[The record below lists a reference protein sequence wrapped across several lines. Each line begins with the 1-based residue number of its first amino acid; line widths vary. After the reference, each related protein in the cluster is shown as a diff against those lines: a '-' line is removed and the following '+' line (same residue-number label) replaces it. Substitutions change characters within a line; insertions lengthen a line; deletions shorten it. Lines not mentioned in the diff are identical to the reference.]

1 MVTTR
6 RVIVLCDGTW
16 CGRETNTISNI
27 NILARMIG
35 INLNANPAVYTSP
48 TGDVCAKYFDGVG
61 LGGDFMNYL
70 WNGAFATEAK
80 RECTDVYDFIV
91 HNFTWNAHVH
101 TEVWLFGISRGAY
114 IVRSVGGMINNCGII
129 QDTTNAVLINQVY
142 DIYRSPLAVHLP
154 SSPEMI
160 QFRANVSYAVRS
172 PIKFMGIFDT
182 VGSRGVP
189 RLNYHTGS
197 GFEWPEFHDNLVST
211 AVEKVY
217 HAMAMHDRFWAFQP
231 CLASRDPRHIH
242 DLALAALKIYQ
253 SWFPGCHYDVA
264 RQEFQFLREGG
275 TRLEQIIFPILNIFS
290 NTVYPNEKLADL
302 VLLWMLQGIQT
313 EGGGTIVRQDT
324 AGNTSNIATEIINIQ
339 TFITRKSNGSG
350 DVYNNIPSY
359 LPGGKLFSTPVAWWK
374 NLNKTAYA
382 ILFEP
387 VDRWIPHPG
396 IGNGNTAPV
405 WNQVYH
411 YTRADPNIGGN
422 VIGRI
427 AGVQPPRYP
436 SHTYQNYLA
445 YMAAVGQ
452 HA

>member
-1 MVTTR
+1 
-6 RVIVLCDGTW
+6 
-16 CGRETNTISNI
+16 
-27 NILARMIG
+27 MIG
-35 INLNANPAVYTSP
+35 INLTANPAVYTSP
-48 TGDVCAKYFDGVG
+48 TGDVRARYFDGVG

-70 WNGAFATEAK
+70 WNGAFATQAK

-91 HNFTWNAHVH
+91 QNFAWTAHVH

-114 IVRSVGGMINNCGII
+114 IVRSVGGMINKCGII
-129 QDTTNAVLINQVY
+129 QNQANEVLIDQVY
-142 DIYRSPLAVHLP
+142 DIYRSPHLP

-160 QFRANVSYAVRS
+160 QFRANGSYAVRS

-197 GFEWPEFHDNLVST
+197 GFEWPEFHDNIVST

-217 HAMAMHDRFWAFQP
+217 HAVAMHDRFWAFQP
-231 CLASRDPRHIH
+231 CLASRKPRQ
-242 DLALAALKIYQ
+242 AGVVAPVNFKIRQ
-253 SWFPGCHYDVA
+253 VWFPGCHYDIA

-275 TRLEQIIFPILNIFS
+275 TRLEKNLFPILNIFS

-302 VLLWMLQGIQT
+302 VLLWMLQGINA
-313 EGGGTIVRQDT
+313 EGGGTIVRQNT

-339 TFITRKSNGSG
+339 ALITTKSNGIG
-350 DVYNNIPSY
+350 DVYDNILTY
-359 LPGGKLFSTPVAWWK
+359 LPGGQLFSTLVTWWK

-387 VDRWIPHPG
+387 VDRWIPDPG
-396 IGNGNTAPV
+396 IGNGVAAPV

-411 YTRADPNIGGN
+411 YTRADSDIGGN
-422 VIGRI
+422 VIEEI
-427 AGVQPPRYP
+427 ADAQSPRYP
-436 SHTYQNYLA
+436 SQSYQNYLT
-445 YMAAVGQ
+445 YMTAVGRQ
-452 HA
+452 A